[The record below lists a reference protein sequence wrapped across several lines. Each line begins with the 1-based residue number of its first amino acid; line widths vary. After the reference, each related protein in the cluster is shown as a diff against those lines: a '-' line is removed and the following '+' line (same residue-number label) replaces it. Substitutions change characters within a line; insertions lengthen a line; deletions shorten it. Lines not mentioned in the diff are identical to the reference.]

1 MKNKPLILAS
11 SSIYR
16 QQLLQRL
23 RLPFT
28 AVSPDIDEAPRHAE
42 RPADTALRL
51 AEQKARALAGHF
63 SDALIIGSDQVAV
76 LNGHAIGKPGN
87 HANAV
92 KQLTAASG
100 RTVFFHTALCLL
112 NSGSGEVQTKIASS
126 EVKFRNLTAEQIERY
141 LQAETPY
148 DCAGS
153 AKCEGLGITLIE
165 SIRGDDPN
173 ALIGLPLIELTTML
187 MHAGVFVN

>member
-28 AVSPDIDEAPRHAE
+28 AVSPDIDETPRPAEHA
-42 RPADTALRL
+42 ADTALRL
-51 AEQKARALAGHF
+51 AEQKARALAGRF
-63 SDALIIGSDQVAV
+63 PDALIIGSDQVAI
-76 LNGHAIGKPGN
+76 LNGEAISKPGN

-92 KQLTAASG
+92 QQLTAASG
-100 RTVFFHTALCLL
+100 CSVFFHTALCLL
-112 NSGSGEVQTKIASS
+112 NSGNAEVQTKIASN
-126 EVKFRNLTAEQIERY
+126 EVKFRRLTAEQIERY
-141 LQAETPY
+141 LLAETPY

-153 AKCEGLGITLIE
+153 AKCEGLGIALIE

-173 ALIGLPLIELTTML
+173 ALIGLPLIELTSML
-187 MHAGVFVN
+187 MRAGVSVL